1 MSDKKEKIPDQ
12 KEIEKEIGD
21 FLSKK
26 FGGSVKVVTPPSL
39 NLQNQMDGTGDKV
52 KKSDSK
58 LNFDMNPEELVSY
71 LDQYIIK
78 QDDAK
83 KILSTKICTHFNR
96 IRYSENSK
104 ENHEIIG
111 NIKSN
116 ILMIGP
122 TGVGKTY
129 MIKLIAKKL
138 GVPFAKGDATK
149 FTETGYVGGD
159 VEDLVRD
166 LVREADDDI
175 ELAQKGIIYIDEID
189 KIASSSNLMGAD
201 ISRTGVQRTLLKPM
215 EETDVELKVP
225 HDPISMLQEME
236 RFQKGGGTERRV
248 VNTGNILFIMSG
260 AFGNITNIVKKRL
273 SKQTIGFG
281 SELKK
286 EENLELLKEIRT
298 EDLIK
303 YGFESEF
310 VGRLPIRAIFEK
322 LSEQDL
328 FDILK
333 SPNNPV
339 LLNKKLD
346 FAAYG
351 VDIKFHDD
359 ALKVLAKRAFHENT
373 GARGI
378 VSAVEQALL
387 SFENKLPSTNVTQ
400 FAVTKDVVDN
410 PDTELENIVE
420 KHETSVFRKAF
431 KEVVDEEKDSIREY
445 ISNNW
450 KSLSIKYNFTL
461 TQYRINF
468 VVDYYCKYA
477 TNIGHAIRKISSY
490 FKEVKEIETV
500 FIKNHGININF
511 DDDAIDFIIEQ
522 FIESEASSDEVYNK
536 LTSDF
541 EHGLRLAVE
550 KTGRNS
556 FNIPKSALIEP
567 DTYLGEIIK
576 ESY

>member
-1 MSDKKEKIPDQ
+1 MSDKKEHIPDQ

-39 NLQNQMDGTGDKV
+39 NINTQEDGTGDDIKDG
-52 KKSDSK
+52 SGK
-58 LNFDMNPEELVSY
+58 LNFDMYPEELVSY

-78 QDDAK
+78 QDQAK
-83 KILSTKICTHFNR
+83 TILSTKICTHFNR
-96 IRYSENSK
+96 IKYSENSK
-104 ENHEIIG
+104 ESHEILG

-116 ILMIGP
+116 ILMVGP

-138 GVPFAKGDATK
+138 GVPFVKGDATK

-189 KIASSSNLMGAD
+189 KIASSSHLMGAD

-236 RFQKGGGTERRV
+236 RFQKGGSVERRV
-248 VNTGNILFIMSG
+248 VNTGNILFIVSG
-260 AFGNITNIVKKRL
+260 AFGNITDIIKKRL

-298 EDLIK
+298 EDLINF
-303 YGFESEF
+303 GFESEF
-310 VGRLPIRAIFEK
+310 VGRLPIRAIFDK
-322 LSEQDL
+322 LSEKDL

-351 VDIKFHDD
+351 IDIKFQDD
-359 ALKVLAKRAFHENT
+359 ALKKLAESAFQENT

-378 VSAVEQALL
+378 VSSVEQALL
-387 SFENKLPSTNVTQ
+387 PFESKFPSTSVKQFPVTIE
-400 FAVTKDVVDN
+400 VIEN
-410 PDTELENIVE
+410 PAEELERIIEN
-420 KHETSVFRKAF
+420 HNTQAF
-431 KEVVDEEKDSIREY
+431 KNAFAEVADREKKSIRDY

-461 TQYRINF
+461 THYRINF

-477 TNIGHAIRKISSY
+477 SNIGHAIRKISFY
-490 FKEVKEIETV
+490 FKEVKEIETL
-500 FIKNHGININF
+500 FIKNHDININF
-511 DDDAIDFIIEQ
+511 EDDAIDFIIEQ
-522 FIESEASSDEVYNK
+522 FIEASATSDEVYNK
-536 LTSDF
+536 LTVDF
-541 EHGLRLAVE
+541 KDGLRLAVE

-556 FNIPKSALIEP
+556 FNIPGSALINP
-567 DTYLGEIIK
+567 TPYLNDMIK
-576 ESY
+576 DNL